1 MLLLGLVIEAY
12 LSADGGEDW
21 RFCLAVSQL
30 LVEIVK
36 NNVTKGNTAKIQ
48 SWGVYHRSELA
59 GTISQF
65 ANQGCRNERSLS
77 QTDPPWKD
85 TKFGQ
90 KWLSVAQD

>member
-1 MLLLGLVIEAY
+1 MLLLGLIIEAY

-48 SWGVYHRSELA
+48 SWSVYHTLQLA
-59 GTISQF
+59 GPTSQF
-65 ANQGCRNERSLS
+65 ANVTHQCCPTESSL
-77 QTDPPWKD
+77 
-85 TKFGQ
+85 
-90 KWLSVAQD
+90 